1 VKAPSVIAKN
11 LKLLFRSKESAFT
24 IIFGPL
30 LIILLVSA
38 AYTGG
43 DNDTRIRIGTYA
55 PEYTG
60 LADKV
65 ITSLNAQGHLVSVYN
80 NKSACIAP
88 IATGKL
94 HTCIIFPPDFRFKEN
109 GTNEVV
115 FAVDYS
121 RINLVYE
128 IIDQLS
134 KEFQLQRTELAE
146 GAAGDVLQR
155 VTLAEN
161 EMHSQ
166 LAQGQTL
173 NEQLGAVTKDL
184 ATGQEELGSVDVNVN
199 FTDLRQIRGRVTGL
213 GSIVTNLHVEAEDA
227 IDHAI
232 KTLEDVEDNVQN
244 ETQDLVYDTIS
255 YLKNNA
261 SDNLREISDKA
272 PEAMNEVS
280 DIIDDAAN
288 NMEVV
293 QQKYEE
299 LVAASDEAD
308 KRIGSAN
315 DELARATGRL
325 TELQGKLAHVD
336 NSLQQMLGLKASSLA
351 APITTRIEAV
361 NSEESNLTFTY
372 PYVLMLV
379 IMFLGLMLNS
389 SLIVMDKTSTAAF
402 RNFTTATKDEYHL
415 LLSFVTT
422 FLILLL
428 QTLVILAVSY
438 FFVKAPLFNNFGP
451 SIIIITFAITLF
463 SFLGMII
470 GYLSTTQE
478 AAMIT
483 SLSIGSVL
491 LFVSNLVLPLEA
503 MNKLVG
509 FLSVYNPYVVMSE
522 LLKQSILFDL
532 RLIEIPGKMALVIAA
547 IIGLFLLVIAIQRS
561 FKTKFF
567 QRRSKDLATAQF
579 VAKQHVKPLKMG
591 THEVKDLFDLLEA
604 LDAMTRAEFHEAFKS
619 GKYRIA
625 NWVRDELGEKR
636 LARKLRS
643 PIKERIIL
651 VLDTHIKRETR
662 RLQKKR

>member
-1 VKAPSVIAKN
+1 MKAPSVIAKN
-11 LKLLFRSKESAFT
+11 LKLLFRSRESAFT

-43 DNDTRIRIGTYA
+43 DDSTRIRIGTYA
-55 PEYTG
+55 PEYTP

-65 ITSLNAQGHLVSVYN
+65 ITSLKEQDHLVSVYN
-80 NKSACIAP
+80 NKTACVAP
-88 IATGKL
+88 IATGQL

-121 RINLVYE
+121 RINLVYQ
-128 IIDQLS
+128 IIDELS
-134 KEFQLQRTELAE
+134 TEFQLQRTRLSE

-161 EMHSQ
+161 EVRSQ
-166 LAQGQTL
+166 LEQGNAL
-173 NEQLGAVTKDL
+173 NDRLNAVTKDL
-184 ATGQEELGSVDVNVN
+184 VSGQEELNSIDINVN

-213 GSIVTNLHVEAEDA
+213 GVIVTDLHTEAEDA
-227 IDHAI
+227 IASALD
-232 KTLEDVEDNVQN
+232 TLNTVEGEVDNETLDLVQN
-244 ETQDLVYDTIS
+244 TVK
-255 YLKNNA
+255 YLQNNA
-261 SDNLREISDKA
+261 TDNLQKISDKA
-272 PEAMNEVS
+272 PEAIDEVS
-280 DIIDDAAN
+280 AIIDDAAS
-288 NMEVV
+288 NMEEM
-293 QQKYEE
+293 QKKYEE
-299 LVAASDEAD
+299 LVAASDEAG
-308 KRIGSAN
+308 KNMESAN
-315 DELARATGRL
+315 EGVTNATSRL
-325 TELQGKLAHVD
+325 TELRGKLSHVD
-336 NSLQQMLGLKASSLA
+336 QSLQQMLGLQASSLA

-361 NSEESNLTFTY
+361 NSEQSNLTFAY

-422 FLILLL
+422 FLILLV
-428 QTLVILAVSY
+428 QTLIILGVSY

-451 SIIIITFAITLF
+451 SLVIITFAITLF

-483 SLSIGSVL
+483 SLSLGSVL

-509 FLSVYNPYVVMSE
+509 VLSVYNPYVVMSE

-532 RLIEIPGKMALVIAA
+532 KLVEIPGKMALLIAA
-547 IIGLFLLVIAIQRS
+547 IIGLLLLVIAIQRS
-561 FKTKFF
+561 FKAKFF
-567 QRRSKDLATAQF
+567 QRRSKDLATTQF
-579 VAKQHVKPLKMG
+579 MAKRNVKPLQVG
-591 THEVKDLFDLLEA
+591 DRAVKDLFDLLEV
-604 LDAMTRAEFHEAFKS
+604 LDGMTRSEFETSFKS
-619 GKYRIA
+619 RKHPIA

-636 LARKLRS
+636 LARKLRMPS
-643 PIKERIIL
+643 KEHIIL
-651 VLDTHIKRETR
+651 VLDKHIKRETR
-662 RLQKKR
+662 RLQKRR